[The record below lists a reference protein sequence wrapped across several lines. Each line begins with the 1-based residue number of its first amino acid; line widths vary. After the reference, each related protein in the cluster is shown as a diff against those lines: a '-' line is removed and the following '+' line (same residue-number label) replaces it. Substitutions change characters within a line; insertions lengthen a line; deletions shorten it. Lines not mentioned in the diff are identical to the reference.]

1 MLYIIGAA
9 SVLVLLLM
17 IVYIYRC
24 LSSQKEITESVKK
37 ERERGITPTWGTK
50 VLPAVAQ
57 EQLDR
62 SNESNDSRTVN
73 QRDHSDS

>member
-9 SVLVLLLM
+9 SVLLLLLM

-50 VLPAVAQ
+50 VLPAAALD
-57 EQLDR
+57 QLDQ
-62 SNESNDSRTVN
+62 SSESNDSRTVN
-73 QRDHSDS
+73 QRDNSDN